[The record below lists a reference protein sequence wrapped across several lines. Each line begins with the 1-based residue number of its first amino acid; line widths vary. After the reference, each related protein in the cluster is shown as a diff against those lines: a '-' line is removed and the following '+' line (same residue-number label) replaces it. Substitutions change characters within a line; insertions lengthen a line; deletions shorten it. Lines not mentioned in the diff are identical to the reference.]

1 MLAPDRV
8 TDTLPNLENKK
19 MKKRTRSIIV
29 LAATLLLTTLIL
41 LPRIIEAGRSEGS
54 RAEKSPSVAPVLA
67 SSSSQDQNSNVIV
80 GASVHNDTSPPLR
93 DMKQEKVGKK
103 VEHEANENPKVPA
116 SLKHK
121 DSPDPVVQGFSLLLS
136 LLAPNMPSPLLN
148 FDGIPFP
155 GVACNCAPPDTNGE
169 AGVTQYVQI
178 VNEGF
183 QVFNKTTGASL

>member
-80 GASVHNDTSPPLR
+80 GASVHNDTSPRLR
-93 DMKQEKVGKK
+93 DMKQEKVAKK
-103 VEHEANENPKVPA
+103 VEHEANENPK
-116 SLKHK
+116 
-121 DSPDPVVQGFSLLLS
+121 
-136 LLAPNMPSPLLN
+136 
-148 FDGIPFP
+148 
-155 GVACNCAPPDTNGE
+155 
-169 AGVTQYVQI
+169 
-178 VNEGF
+178 
-183 QVFNKTTGASL
+183 